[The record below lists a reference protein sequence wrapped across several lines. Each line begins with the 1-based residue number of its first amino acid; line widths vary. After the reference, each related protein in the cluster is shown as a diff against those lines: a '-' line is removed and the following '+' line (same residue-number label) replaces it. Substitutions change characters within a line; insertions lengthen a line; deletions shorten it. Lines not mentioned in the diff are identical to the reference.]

1 MWKHNSAS
9 TLPPLEIDD
18 DGPTKEFNQNNEE
31 HSTKQPLLP
40 NSNKF
45 NNHSSSSSS
54 TNKEQRSIS
63 LSSMNSDE
71 SNNDKNNIMIDEII
85 SSSSSSEETTQV
97 PKSNLQKKRKQIIN
111 RAKNIPVT
119 QTQKRA
125 RWVPGHTYMPF
136 LILQWIWHPIAIFI
150 RSSRKA
156 FGGGS
161 GSSSNHMNDHKLQH
175 DGVHHQHQHNHHHHH
190 NVGHVSAKGSHA
202 GFVLGSTNAG
212 DLFLE

>member
-18 DGPTKEFNQNNEE
+18 DGPTKEFNHNNNEE

-40 NSNKF
+40 NLNKF
-45 NNHSSSSSS
+45 NNHSSSPSST

-71 SNNDKNNIMIDEII
+71 SNNDNTNNNNIMIDEII
-85 SSSSSSEETTQV
+85 SSSSSSEENTQV

-161 GSSSNHMNDHKLQH
+161 GSSNHMNDHKLQH
-175 DGVHHQHQHNHHHHH
+175 DGGHHHHHHH

-202 GFVLGSTNAG
+202 GFVVGSTNAG